1 MAVSI
6 STAGRQL
13 GTILILQFMFSLAI
27 ISENGVDDFH
37 MQQDLQQDLQQEEVE
52 ISSSELINRL
62 IV

>member
-1 MAVSI
+1 MVVSI

-27 ISENGVDDFH
+27 ISENRVDDFH
-37 MQQDLQQDLQQEEVE
+37 MQQDLQQEEVE

-62 IV
+62 IL

>member
-1 MAVSI
+1 MVVSI

-37 MQQDLQQDLQQEEVE
+37 MQQEEVE

-62 IV
+62 IL